1 MSTTQE
7 DFGWK
12 YWVNIALRKI
22 LLYTNINLQEHH
34 KLQLTYKFRKNTNI
48 LNKSNIDSDYK
59 GFAELEHLD
68 FGGST
73 S

>member
-1 MSTTQE
+1 MSTTQG

-12 YWVNIALRKI
+12 YWVNIALRKF

-34 KLQLTYKFRKNTNI
+34 KLHLKYKFRKNSNI
-48 LNKSNIDSDYK
+48 LNKSNIDSDEK
-59 GFAELEHLD
+59 GFAELKHLD
-68 FGGST
+68 VGLST